1 MTEWPDR
8 IEQRL
13 IPYKK
18 KFYLDLLIRGALL
31 TGGLLISWFLIAVL
45 SEYLFWLGSGVRF
58 FLLISFV
65 ASAIFGF
72 VYFLAQPVKWFIL
85 KRGMSSEEA
94 ARKIGASMSAV
105 QDRLLNLLQLSR
117 SSSGPLA
124 QAAVEQRFRDFSSV
138 SFEKT
143 IDISLNKKLL
153 PWLLVPVVIVMFITA
168 VNFKIVSEPAERIL
182 KFNKEFVPEA
192 PFKFEVTNTGLQA
205 YYGEDFILNV
215 RLTGT
220 AIPENVQ
227 LEQNGLLH
235 TLVRKND
242 SWDFV
247 FEKVTGTQT
256 FRLYAAGFYSATYKL
271 EVISRPEIT
280 GIQTRLIFPS
290 YLKRKSES
298 LTNSGNLEIPEGT
311 NVQWSVSAMHSEKAT
326 IVFSNGVINEMQSAD
341 KESFNFNKS
350 FFGDD
355 KYVLNLENENARNR
369 DKMEYSIRVIKDA
382 YPEIV
387 TRQAGDSVLY
397 KNLYLGGTIA
407 DDHGL
412 TDLSLSWQIIRNG
425 NEAGAFEQ
433 RKISIDTRLN
443 RQEFFFAWALDSVNL
458 QPDDQLNY
466 FLTVSD
472 NDGVNGKKSTKTGLY
487 TFRVPGAKVLE
498 ERIRQTENKTSE
510 EIKSG
515 FDKAKALSESIEE
528 AQKELRGKQAMDWD
542 DKARIDEILRQKQEM
557 EKALEQL
564 KKEHEKLNEQRNA
577 FDEQDERIREKTE
590 QLQKLMEEVLDEETK
605 KLFRELE
612 KLLKENANADQMQKM
627 LDKIRRS
634 EINVEKELDRI
645 KELFNQLKME
655 AKIDQAISRL
665 EQHIQDQEKLLK
677 KTEEEDKSR
686 NDREKKAG
694 SESPEQQQ
702 KQEDL
707 SRQQE
712 GIKENLNDDRK
723 MMEEIK
729 ELAEEAGESEPE
741 VPEEEDFDQAG
752 EEMEKSK
759 ENLKSGENKKSS
771 ESQKKAIQKMKQMQ
785 SKMEQ
790 MQSSMEME
798 MDEANMELLRQI
810 LHGVLKLSFDQ
821 EQHMKE
827 FSGVQLSDP
836 AYLTISQL
844 QLKLQDDAKI
854 LEDSLLA
861 LGKKDMALGS
871 FVTREVGELNHHLDR
886 AAEFIRER
894 KKPNASSEMQLSMTS
909 MNNLALMLNDHFQ
922 QMMSMMSKS
931 GKGKKKSKGEKKPS
945 LSEMQ
950 QKLNEQIEQL
960 KKGGKSGRELS
971 EELAQMAAEQERI
984 RKALQNLQEK
994 LEQQNGQ
1001 KPGGDIPAKMEQTEM
1016 DLVNKRITEQTI
1028 RRQKEILNRLLETE
1042 KSMREQEFDQ
1052 ERKGE
1057 TAKEYENQIPKAFQ
1071 EYLKQKEKEVELLKT
1086 VPPKLYP
1093 YFKKE
1098 ASDYFQRLGQPRDL
1112 P

>member
-13 IPYKK
+13 LPFKK
-18 KFYLDLLIRGALL
+18 KYYLDLLIRGALL
-31 TGGLLISWFLIAVL
+31 TGGLLISWFLIAVI
-45 SEYLFWLGSGVRF
+45 SEYLFWLSKGLRF
-58 FLLISFV
+58 FLLFSFIG
-65 ASAIFGF
+65 SATFCF
-72 VYFLAQPVKWFIL
+72 WYFLKRPVKWFVL
-85 KRGMSSEEA
+85 RKGMTSDEA
-94 ARKIGASMSAV
+94 AVKIGASMSV
-105 QDRLLNLLQLSR
+105 IDDRLLNLLQLSR
-117 SSSGPLA
+117 SSRGALA
-124 QAAVEQRFRDFSSV
+124 QAAVEQRFRDFGSV
-138 SFEKT
+138 SFEET
-143 IDISLNKKLL
+143 IDISLNKKFL
-153 PWLLVPVVIVMFITA
+153 PWLLIPVLIMSVVAFLD
-168 VNFKIVSEPAERIL
+168 FKIVSEPAGRIL
-182 KFNKEFVPEA
+182 NFNKEFIPEA
-192 PFKFEVTNTGLQA
+192 PFKFEITGTPLQA
-205 YYGEDFILNV
+205 YYGEDFTLKV
-215 RLTGT
+215 KLTGS
-220 AIPENVQ
+220 AIPESVQ
-227 LEQNGLLH
+227 LEQNGLMH
-235 TLVRKND
+235 TLIKKD
-242 SWDFV
+242 GAWEFV
-247 FEKVTGTQT
+247 FEKVSSDQT
-256 FRLYAAGFYSATYKL
+256 FRFYAAGFYSETFRL

-280 GIQTRLIFPS
+280 GIQTKLIFPA
-290 YLKRKSES
+290 YLKRKSEV

-311 NVQWSVSAMHSEKAT
+311 AVQWSVSAMHSSKAT
-326 IVFSNGVINEMQSAD
+326 IMFSDGSTNQMQTSD
-341 KESFNFNKS
+341 NVNFNFNKS
-350 FFGDD
+350 FFNDD
-355 KYVLNLENENARNR
+355 RYVLSLENENARNR
-369 DKMEYSIRVIKDA
+369 DKMEYAINIIKDA

-397 KNLYLGGTIA
+397 KNLYLGGMIS
-407 DDHGL
+407 DDHGIL
-412 TDLSLSWQIIRNG
+412 NLSLSWQIIRKG
-425 NEAGAFEQ
+425 SEAGPFEQ
-433 RKISIDTRLN
+433 KKIRIDSRLS
-443 RQEFFFAWALDSVNL
+443 RQEFFYAWALDSVNL

-472 NDGVNGKKSTKTGLY
+472 NDGVNGSKSTKTGLY
-487 TFRVPGAKVLE
+487 TFRVPGAKILE
-498 ERIRQTENKTSE
+498 ERIRQSENKTSE
-510 EIKSG
+510 EIISG
-515 FDKAKALSESIEE
+515 FEKAKALSESIEE
-528 AQKELRGKQAMDWD
+528 AQKELRGKQAMDWQ
-542 DKARIDEILRQKQEM
+542 DKSRIDEILRQKQEM

-564 KKEHEKLNEQRNA
+564 KKEHEKLSEQRNA

-627 LDKIRRS
+627 LDKIKRN

-645 KELFNQLKME
+645 RELFNQLKME
-655 AKIDQAISRL
+655 AKIDQAINRL
-665 EQHIQDQEKLLK
+665 EQHIQDQEKLLN
-677 KTEEEDKSR
+677 KTEEA
-686 NDREKKAG
+686 EKTGKDLQKQG
-694 SESPEQQQ
+694 DPESLRQ

-712 GIKENLNDDRK
+712 GIRENLNDDKK
-723 MMEEIK
+723 MMEDIK
-729 ELAEEAGESEPE
+729 DLAEEVGENEPD

-752 EEMEKSK
+752 EEMKKSE

-771 ESQKKAIQKMKQMQ
+771 ERQKKAIQKMKQMQ
-785 SKMEQ
+785 SKLEQ

-798 MDEANMELLRQI
+798 MDEANMELLRQV

-821 EQHMKE
+821 EKNLKE
-827 FSGVQLSDP
+827 FASVQLSDP
-836 AYLTISQL
+836 AYLTLSQL
-844 QLKLQDDAKI
+844 QLKLQDDAKV

-871 FVTREVGELNHHLDR
+871 FVTREIGELNHHLDR
-886 AAEFIRER
+886 AAENIRER
-894 KKPNASSEMQLSMTS
+894 RKPNASSEMQLSMTS

-922 QMMSMMSKS
+922 QMMNMMSKS

-971 EELAQMAAEQERI
+971 EELAKMAAEQERI

-1001 KPGGDIPAKMEQTEM
+1001 KPGGDIPSKMEQTEM

-1028 RRQKEILNRLLETE
+1028 RRQKEILNRLLEAE
-1042 KSMREQEFDQ
+1042 KSAREQEFDQ

-1057 TAKEYENQIPKAFQ
+1057 TAKEYENPIPKAFE

-1098 ASDYFQRLGQPRDL
+1098 ASDYFRRLGQQSDFQ
-1112 P
+1112 

>member
-18 KFYLDLLIRGALL
+18 KYYLDLLVRGALL
-31 TGGLLISWFLIAVL
+31 TGGLLISWFLIAVF
-45 SEYLFWLGSGVRF
+45 SEYLFWLSRGVRF
-58 FLLISFV
+58 FLLFSFIG
-65 ASAIFGF
+65 SATFCF
-72 VYFLAQPVKWFIL
+72 VYFLARPVRWFVL
-85 KRGMSSEEA
+85 RKGMSSDEA
-94 ARKIGASMSAV
+94 ARKIGASMSSV
-105 QDRLLNLLQLSR
+105 EDRLLNLLQLSR

-124 QAAVEQRFRDFSSV
+124 QAAVEQRYRDFGSV
-138 SFEKT
+138 SFEET
-143 IDISLNKKLL
+143 IDISLNKKFL
-153 PWLLVPVVIVMFITA
+153 PWLLIPVLIVA
-168 VNFKIVSEPAERIL
+168 VVAILNFKIVSEPAERIL
-182 KFNKEFVPEA
+182 QFNKEFVPEA
-192 PFKFEVTNTGLQA
+192 PFRFELTNSRLQA
-205 YYGEDFILNV
+205 YYGEDFTLSV

-235 TLVRKND
+235 TLAGKDGVWN
-242 SWDFV
+242 FV
-247 FEKVTGTQT
+247 FEKVSSSQS
-256 FRLYAAGFYSATYKL
+256 FRLYAAGFYSPTFEL

-280 GIQTRLIFPS
+280 GIQTRLIYPS
-290 YLKRKSES
+290 YLKLKSES

-326 IVFSNGVINEMQSAD
+326 IVFSDGAINEMQSAD

-397 KNLYLGGTIA
+397 QNLYLGGTIS

-425 NEAGAFEQ
+425 NEAGPFE
-433 RKISIDTRLN
+433 RRMIRIAPGMN
-443 RQEFFFAWALDSVNL
+443 RQEFFFSWALDSVNL

-487 TFRVPGAKVLE
+487 TFRVPGTKVLE
-498 ERIRQTENKTSE
+498 EKIRQTENKTSE

-542 DKARIDEILRQKQEM
+542 DKARIDEILRQKQDM

-564 KKEHEKLNEQRNA
+564 KKEHEKLSEQRNA

-627 LDKIRRS
+627 LDKIRRN

-655 AKIDQAISRL
+655 AKIDQAINRL

-686 NDREKKAG
+686 NDQEKKSG
-694 SESPEQQQ
+694 SESPEQKQ

-712 GIKENLNDDRK
+712 GIKENLNDDRE

-729 ELAEEAGESEPE
+729 DLAEEAGEDEPG
-741 VPEEEDFDQAG
+741 VPEKEDFDQAG

-771 ESQKKAIQKMKQMQ
+771 DSQKKAIQKMKQMQ
-785 SKMEQ
+785 ANMEQ

-798 MDEANMELLRQI
+798 MDEVNMELLRQI

-827 FSGVQLSDP
+827 FNGVQLSDP

-854 LEDSLLA
+854 LEDSLLS

-931 GKGKKKSKGEKKPS
+931 GKGKKKSKGEKKPG

-1028 RRQKEILNRLLETE
+1028 RRQKEILNRLLEAE
-1042 KSMREQEFDQ
+1042 KSAREQEFDQ

>member
-18 KFYLDLLIRGALL
+18 KYYLDLLIRGALL
-31 TGGLLISWFLIAVL
+31 TVGLLISWFLIAVF
-45 SEYLFWLGSGVRF
+45 SEYLFWLSRGVRF
-58 FLLISFV
+58 FLLFSF
-65 ASAIFGF
+65 IGF
-72 VYFLAQPVKWFIL
+72 ATFCFIYFLARPVKWFVL
-85 KRGMSSEEA
+85 RKGMSSDEA
-94 ARKIGASMSAV
+94 ARKIGASMSSV
-105 QDRLLNLLQLSR
+105 EDRLLNLLQLSR

-124 QAAVEQRFRDFSSV
+124 QAAVEQRFRDFGSV

-143 IDISLNKKLL
+143 IDISLNKKFL
-153 PWLLVPVVIVMFITA
+153 PWLLVPVVIVILVA
-168 VNFKIVSEPAERIL
+168 ALNFKMVSEPAERIL
-182 KFNKEFVPEA
+182 QFNKEFVPEA
-192 PFKFEVTNTGLQA
+192 PFKFEITNPNLQA
-205 YYGEDFILNV
+205 YYGEDFTLQV
-215 RLTGT
+215 QLTGS
-220 AIPENVQ
+220 AIPEIVQ
-227 LEQNGLLH
+227 LEQNGLQH
-235 TLVRKND
+235 TLVKKD
-242 SWDFV
+242 GAWSFV
-247 FEKVTGTQT
+247 FEKVSNNQS
-256 FRLYAAGFYSATYKL
+256 FRLYAAGFYSPTYRV

-280 GIQTRLIFPS
+280 GIQTRLIYPS
-290 YLKRKSES
+290 YLNLKSES

-326 IVFSNGVINEMQSAD
+326 IVFSDGKINPMQSSD
-341 KESFNFNKS
+341 KEIFSYNKS
-350 FFGDD
+350 FFNDD
-355 KYVLNLENENARNR
+355 HYVLGLENENARNR

-382 YPEIV
+382 YPEII

-397 KNLYLGGTIA
+397 KNLYLGGTIS

-425 NEAGAFEQ
+425 NEAGPFEK
-433 RKISIDTRLN
+433 RKINFDTRLS
-443 RQEFFFAWALDSVNL
+443 RQDFFFAWALDSVDL

-487 TFRVPGAKVLE
+487 TFRVPGTKVLE
-498 ERIRQTENKTSE
+498 EKIRETENKTTE

-515 FDKAKALSESIEE
+515 FEKAKALSESIKE
-528 AQKELRGKQAMDWD
+528 AQKELRGKQSMNWD

-564 KKEHEKLNEQRNA
+564 KKEHEKLSEQRSA

-627 LDKIRRS
+627 LDKIRRN

-645 KELFNQLKME
+645 KELFNQLKLE
-655 AKIDQAISRL
+655 AKIDQAINRL
-665 EQHIQDQEKLLK
+665 EQHIRDQESLLK
-677 KTEEEDKSR
+677 KTEEIEKSGG
-686 NDREKKAG
+686 DREKKAG
-694 SESPEQQQ
+694 SQSQEQQQ

-712 GIKENLNDDRK
+712 GIKENLNDDRE

-729 ELAEEAGESEPE
+729 ELAEEAGEDDPA
-741 VPEEEDFDQAG
+741 VPEKEDFDQAG

-759 ENLKSGENKKSS
+759 ENLKGGENKKSS

-785 SKMEQ
+785 ARMEQ

-821 EQHMKE
+821 ERYMKE
-827 FSGVQLSDP
+827 FGTVQLSDP
-836 AYLTISQL
+836 SYLTISQL
-844 QLKLQDDAKI
+844 QLKLQDDAKV
-854 LEDSLLA
+854 LEDSLLS

-871 FVTREVGELNHHLDR
+871 FVTREVGDLNHHLDR

-894 KKPNASSEMQLSMTS
+894 KKSNASSEMQLSMTS

-931 GKGKKKSKGEKKPS
+931 GKGKKKSKGDKKPS

-1042 KSMREQEFDQ
+1042 KSVREQEFDQ

-1057 TAKEYENQIPKAFQ
+1057 TAKEYENQMPKAFQ